1 MVALACYQ
9 MPITSVL
16 DAPWVVTVQTA
27 HVGIV
32 IVVMIVL
39 DMIKSAELIKAQL
52 THVLIFKQQPMT
64 DLTEPNW
71 LGEDI
76 VSTRHHVLAER

>member
-1 MVALACYQ
+1 
-9 MPITSVL
+9 
-16 DAPWVVTVQTA
+16 VVTVQTA

-39 DMIKSAELIKAQL
+39 ECLMSVELIKAQL

-64 DLTEPNW
+64 DLTELNR

-76 VSTRHHVLAER
+76 VSTRQHVLAER